1 MRDNNKRLTALTLA
15 SSLALAACGGGESTS
30 NASGKQLVFGIQVN
44 ADAAGTPA
52 GASGNA
58 TVDVPEVASSGDM
71 TRTDTP
77 ITQDRAGTIYR
88 QTIDVN
94 GETHVFQVFE
104 PTQLQ
109 AGKTYPLIINGH
121 GWSGMRNTA
130 APAGSITA
138 QFRDAGYY
146 VISFDQRGFGESGG
160 TVRAMDPEYDGKN
173 LIAILDW
180 AEKLPGLR
188 RKTDGRMVL
197 GSYGGSYG
205 GMFQFLLAGA
215 DPKQRLR
222 VIAPDIA
229 PHDLDYS
236 LNQNNVP
243 KSTYLSGLLALAEAP
258 ASLNPLN
265 NSTSTPN
272 DPMLAVQTLAARASR
287 GEPTRADPTLIEA
300 MGLSSLTG
308 SMTEAGV
315 NFMKYHS
322 VSYFCDGLPARQ
334 QRFTL
339 PGTVPNA
346 FPALVAPKPFPK
358 LDALITI
365 GMSDTLFNFNNGY
378 NNHQCLK
385 RLGGDV
391 RLLTHQ
397 SGHILPVSLATVP
410 GTAAADPLYAAINPP
425 EFQGPGGSTA
435 CGGIKMQDAVFSW
448 MEEKL
453 QGKTNAIQNVVTT
466 GKDFCMSIADGDA
479 VQLRDIQ
486 RGGTSFKVAQATPQF
501 SGPLGVAGSL
511 FGSAVRE
518 KLLSV
523 QPLYTAG
530 QDNTVVAG
538 IPTMAMDLTGLQP
551 ALQMASCPAPV
562 AVGACDPRFFVG
574 IGKLAAGASNW
585 TLVNANL
592 TPLRGFGRHAVDL
605 AGISTRLK
613 KGDQLGLLI
622 FAFHAQYATTFSKDL
637 FAPAAF
643 FNGTVQLP
651 ILAKDDIVREG
662 V

>member
-1 MRDNNKRLTALTLA
+1 MHHHNILTALAVA
-15 SSLALAACGGGESTS
+15 SALALSACGGGDS
-30 NASGKQLVFGIQVN
+30 ASGASEKTIFGIRVN
-44 ADAAGTPA
+44 ANTPA
-52 GASGNA
+52 GSANGNA
-58 TVDVPEVASSGDM
+58 AVEVPEVASSGDM
-71 TRTDTP
+71 TKTDTP
-77 ITQDRAGTIYR
+77 ITQDRDGTIYR
-88 QTIDVN
+88 QTIEVN

-104 PTQLQ
+104 PTRLL

-121 GWSGMRNTA
+121 GWSGMRNVA

-160 TVRAMDPEYDGKN
+160 KVRAMDPEYDGKS
-173 LIAILDW
+173 LIGILDW

-188 RKTDGRMVL
+188 RKTDGKMVL

-229 PHDLDYS
+229 PHDLAYS

-243 KSTYLSGLLALAEAP
+243 KSTYLTGLLALAEAP
-258 ASLNPLN
+258 PSLNPLS
-265 NSTSTPN
+265 NSASTPT
-272 DPMLAVQTLAARASR
+272 DPMLAVQTLVARASR
-287 GEPTRADPTLIEA
+287 GEPTRADTTIIET
-300 MGLSSLTG
+300 MGISSLTG
-308 SMTEAGV
+308 FMTETDV
-315 NFMKYHS
+315 NALKYHS
-322 VSYFCDGLPARQ
+322 VSYFCDGLPAKQ
-334 QRFTL
+334 QTFTL
-339 PGTVPNA
+339 PGAVPDA

-385 RLGGDV
+385 RGGGDV

-410 GTAAADPLYAAINPP
+410 GAAGLDPLYAAINPP
-425 EFQGPGGSTA
+425 EFQGPGGTTA
-435 CGGIKMQDAVFSW
+435 CGSIKMQDAVFAW

-453 QGKTNAIQNVVTT
+453 QGKTNAIKNVVTT

-479 VQLRDIQ
+479 VQLRDIP
-486 RGGTSFKVAQATPQF
+486 RGGASFKVSQATPQF
-501 SGPLGVAGSL
+501 SGPAGVAGSL
-511 FGSAVRE
+511 LGSAVRE
-518 KLLSV
+518 QLLSV

-530 QDNTVVAG
+530 EDNTVVAG
-538 IPTMAMDLTGLQP
+538 IPTTTLDLTALQP
-551 ALQMASCPAPV
+551 ALQMASCPTPV
-562 AVGACDPRFFVG
+562 PLGGCDPRFFIG
-574 IGKLAAGASNW
+574 IGKKLAGASTW
-585 TLVNANL
+585 TLVNGNL
-592 TPLRGFGRHAVDL
+592 TPLRGFGPHAVDL

-613 KGDQLGLLI
+613 EGDQLGLLI
-622 FAFHAQYATTFSKDL
+622 YAFHAQYATTFSKDL

-643 FNGTVQLP
+643 FNGAVQLP
-651 ILAKDDIVREG
+651 ILSKTDIVREG